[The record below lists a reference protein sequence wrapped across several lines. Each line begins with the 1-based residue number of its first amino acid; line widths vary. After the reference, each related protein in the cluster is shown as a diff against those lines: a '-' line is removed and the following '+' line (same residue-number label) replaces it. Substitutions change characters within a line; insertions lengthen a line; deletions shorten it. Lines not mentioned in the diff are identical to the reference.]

1 MQASPLKSDAYRA
14 KGSCELVGWSL
25 MNLLVWLTLGGLIGG
40 LLTLLTGIRDVPGV
54 FLYVVVGMVG
64 AMLGGWFISPLLGIG
79 TLDESSFSLPA
90 LLISCAGSA
99 ILLATMHSF
108 DRGRDQSAGLE
119 RSHAGRTHIH
129 THSKE

>member
-1 MQASPLKSDAYRA
+1 
-14 KGSCELVGWSL
+14 

-40 LLTLLTGIRDVPGV
+40 LIGGLLTILTGIRDVPGL

-79 TLDESSFSLPA
+79 ALDESSFSLPA
-90 LLISCAGSA
+90 LLTSCAGSA

-108 DRGRDQSAGLE
+108 DRGRDQSARLD
-119 RSHAGRTHIH
+119 RSHAGRTHLP
-129 THSKE
+129 THSEE